1 MMSSNYPKGTAAHK
15 GLVACHYCFELVNKG
30 QHHCDFCG
38 ASLHLRNRDSIQ
50 KTIAWLITSMLFYVP
65 ANIYPIMVSYKLGDK
80 EPSTIMG
87 GVILFIE
94 HQSYLVA
101 AIIFIASILIPVAK
115 MLAITW
121 LCYTVKF
128 SKTLYHAE
136 LTRLYR
142 VTEFIGKWSM
152 VDVFV
157 VAILVGLVQMGN
169 LMSIVPGV
177 AAIAFSGVVIL
188 TMIAAHSFDPRL
200 IWDKL
205 ENHE

>member
-1 MMSSNYPKGTAAHK
+1 MNTSDYPHGTAANK
-15 GLVACHYCFELVNKG
+15 GLIACHYCFELVAEG
-30 QHHCDFCG
+30 QHECDFCG
-38 ASLHLRNRDSIQ
+38 ANLHRRNRYSIQ
-50 KTIAWLITSMLFYVP
+50 KTIAWLMTSILFYIP

-128 SKTLYHAE
+128 SKKLYHAE

-205 ENHE
+205 DSNE

>member
-1 MMSSNYPKGTAAHK
+1 MRSSDYPHGTAANK
-15 GLVACHYCFELVNKG
+15 GLIACHYCFELVAEG
-30 QHHCDFCG
+30 QHECDFCG
-38 ASLHLRNRDSIQ
+38 ANLHRRNRYSIQ
-50 KTIAWLITSMLFYVP
+50 KTIAWLMTSILFYIP

-121 LCYTVKF
+121 LCYMVKF
-128 SKTLYHAE
+128 SKKLYHAE

-205 ENHE
+205 DSNE